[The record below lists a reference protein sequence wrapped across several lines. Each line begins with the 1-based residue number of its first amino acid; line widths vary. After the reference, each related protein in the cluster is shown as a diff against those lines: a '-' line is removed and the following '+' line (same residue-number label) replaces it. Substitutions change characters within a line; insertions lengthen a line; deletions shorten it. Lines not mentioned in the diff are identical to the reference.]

1 MSINKTIIPARMHAA
16 VISRL
21 NGKTAATAKPVY
33 SSQDPY
39 GPNGGTFIRNSNCWI
54 NGITNISCFSPAQLS
69 GANWRVTAGTLIT
82 PKHVLFARHFIP
94 AIISGG
100 TPLIFVDENNNVV
113 RRKLIQI
120 TSAGHTDISVGL
132 LESDV
137 SPNIKIAKVLP
148 KNYSDFIDF
157 YSVPV
162 VYGVGLDQQEKALV
176 FSLSQIST
184 SFNVNVGE
192 NIPAPYRDFSEG
204 LIAGDSGNPAFL
216 IVNNE
221 LVVMTTWWTGG
232 AYGGGGPFV
241 SNTQNYDS
249 INQLINDLSPSAGY
263 SLTDVDLTAAATER
277 QLYFNETVDSNWTTL
292 GNWFQASNFTTPAG
306 TLPSVFDTPIL
317 PWSKSVH
324 RVIGGSGVLSGF

>member
-1 MSINKTIIPARMHAA
+1 
-16 VISRL
+16 
-21 NGKTAATAKPVY
+21 
-33 SSQDPY
+33 
-39 GPNGGTFIRNSNCWI
+39 
-54 NGITNISCFSPAQLS
+54 
-69 GANWRVTAGTLIT
+69 
-82 PKHVLFARHFIP
+82 
-94 AIISGG
+94 
-100 TPLIFVDENNNVV
+100 
-113 RRKLIQI
+113 
-120 TSAGHTDISVGL
+120 
-132 LESDV
+132 
-137 SPNIKIAKVLP
+137 
-148 KNYSDFIDF
+148 
-157 YSVPV
+157 
-162 VYGVGLDQQEKALV
+162 V

-241 SNTQNYDS
+241 SNTQNYDA
-249 INQLINDLSPSAGY
+249 INQLINDLSPAEGY

-292 GNWFQASNFTTPAG
+292 GNWFQDSNFTTPAG

-317 PWSKSVH
+317 PWAKSVH